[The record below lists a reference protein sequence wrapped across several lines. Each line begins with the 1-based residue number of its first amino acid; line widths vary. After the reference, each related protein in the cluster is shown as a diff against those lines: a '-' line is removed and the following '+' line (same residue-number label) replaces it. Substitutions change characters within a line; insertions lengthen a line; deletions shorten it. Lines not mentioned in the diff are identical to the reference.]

1 MSRVL
6 VLVLIAVGAVACGGG
21 GDDPAA
27 APDTSSPSAAAS
39 TPDAESAAGS
49 KVDAAADLSE
59 FVCEPD
65 DDGEWNA
72 SGVITNS
79 SGEAADYRVTVVV
92 SDGPGASL
100 AGKRRTLPQLSPEAP
115 EPFDIKRLPSVDDT
129 DATCQVEV
137 LRFR

>member
-1 MSRVL
+1 ML

-27 APDTSSPSAAAS
+27 TPDTASPSAS
-39 TPDAESAAGS
+39 TPAPDAESAVGS

-72 SGVITNS
+72 SGEITNS
-79 SGEAADYRVTVVV
+79 SGEAADFRVTVVV

-100 AGKRRTLPQLSPEAP
+100 AGKRRTLPQLAPEAS
-115 EPFDIKRLPSVDDT
+115 EPFDIERLPSVDDT
-129 DATCQVEV
+129 DATCQVQV